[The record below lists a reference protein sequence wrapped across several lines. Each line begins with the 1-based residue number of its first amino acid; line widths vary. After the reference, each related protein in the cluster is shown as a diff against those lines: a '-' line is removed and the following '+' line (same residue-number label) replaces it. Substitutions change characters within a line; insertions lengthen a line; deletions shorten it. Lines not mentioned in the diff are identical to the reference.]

1 MRLALRVAVVAVGAA
16 ALAVALF
23 PAYLSLRAGDS
34 KIIEPQPFDFVLIAL
49 GAFCLAVGIQV
60 VQWRRTTSSVVLG
73 LLTGAGLFFGIMGM
87 FSIGLPFLVASLVI
101 LLVLYRTLRRSPART
116 QAGNAIGGALIGYS
130 LVLLFIGQGVP
141 AVVECFPNGGSSSSG
156 RWLGTQ
162 GVSLGGGMRM
172 GPDGS
177 MTGTIEAPTWSAT
190 FRCEGGH
197 IVSFERVPR

>member
-1 MRLALRVAVVAVGAA
+1 MTLALRVAVVAVGAA

-49 GAFCLAVGIQV
+49 GAFCLAVGIQL

-73 LLTGAGLFFGIMGM
+73 LLTGAGMFLGIMGM
-87 FSIGLPFLVASLVI
+87 FSIGLPFLIASLVI
-101 LLVLYRTLRRSPART
+101 LLVLYRTLRRSPPRT
-116 QAGNAIGGALIGYS
+116 QAGAAIGGALIGYS

>member
-1 MRLALRVAVVAVGAA
+1 VTAALRVTLVAVGVA
-16 ALAVALF
+16 ALAVLLF
-23 PAYLSLRAGDS
+23 PAYLSLRAADS
-34 KIIEPQPFDFVLIAL
+34 KIIEPQQFDFVLIAV
-49 GAFCLAVGIQV
+49 GAFCMAVG
-60 VQWRRTTSSVVLG
+60 VQLVPWRRTTSSVVLG
-73 LLTGAGLFFGIMGM
+73 LLTGAGLLFGIMGM

-101 LLVLYRTLRRSPART
+101 LLVFYRTLRRSPART
-116 QAGNAIGGALIGYS
+116 QAGAAIGGALIGYS